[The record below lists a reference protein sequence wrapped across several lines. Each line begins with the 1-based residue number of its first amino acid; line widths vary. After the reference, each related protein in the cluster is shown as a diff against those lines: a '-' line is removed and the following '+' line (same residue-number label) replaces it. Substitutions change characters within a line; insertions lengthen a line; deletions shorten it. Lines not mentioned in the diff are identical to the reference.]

1 MEKNS
6 IRCFRN
12 FVPER
17 MRLWIMILWSFV
29 FLFSGASHMA
39 TMNVQVG
46 RFSFIQEDTT
56 MIGFMAFIGMNISFP
71 MLFRLRFRFTT
82 RELMLVSSIV
92 VILCHICLLATDNV
106 ALLCCVSLI
115 AGFFRMLAVF
125 EAMVCIQLIVTPTR
139 NYAVFYSVVF
149 VIVQGSSQLFT
160 PVITDIVCKSSWIH
174 FQWIVILSLVTTII
188 SIMTLIRHYRE
199 GKRIPLYGIDW
210 LGCILWGVILTALL
224 FIMTYGKYL
233 EWFHSIHIRF
243 AITVLLVSS
252 ILQYINIKNIK
263 RPYINPAA
271 WKYPKLMK
279 IFVLFG
285 AIYIIQAAPGMLQ
298 NPYMG
303 SVLKFDQQNISY
315 LSYFSLAGMF
325 ISALLCYM
333 FFRERKRLRELIIGG
348 YCLFIAYLVM
358 MYLYINPECNI
369 EKFYFPAFIRG
380 FALLWL
386 YIILTLYISYIV
398 PFVHNFQSLCIIGF
412 MRMSLG
418 TPLGMS
424 LIDNM
429 LIFLQRKN
437 LSVLNSEIDSL
448 NLQAIEVPYNNLVS
462 LVNQQVY
469 MVSVK
474 EMFSYLIAGATI
486 LLIMMLFERK
496 IQIKNFK
503 YSFPSMTKIRHL
515 TRHLLKSND

>member
-1 MEKNS
+1 
-6 IRCFRN
+6 
-12 FVPER
+12 
-17 MRLWIMILWSFV
+17 MILWSFV
-29 FLFSGASHMA
+29 FLLSGVSHMA

-46 RFSFIQEDTT
+46 RFSFIQEDAT
-56 MIGFMAFIGMNISFP
+56 MIGFMAFIGMNIGFP

-82 RELMLVSSIV
+82 RQLMLISAWV
-92 VILCHICLLATDNV
+92 VIGCHVCLLLTDNV
-106 ALLCCVSLI
+106 ALLCCVSFI

-139 NYAVFYSVVF
+139 NYAIFYSVVF

-160 PVITDIVCKSSWIH
+160 PVITDIVCHSSWVH
-174 FQWIVILSLVTTII
+174 FQWMVILLLMVTGI
-188 SIMTLIRHYRE
+188 SIMTLVRHYRE

-210 LGCILWGVILTALL
+210 LGFMLWGVILTALL

-233 EWFHSIHIRF
+233 EWFHSSHIRF
-243 AITVLLVSS
+243 TVVVLIASS
-252 ILQYINIKNIK
+252 ILQYMNMKSIK

-303 SVLKFDQQNISY
+303 SVLKFDQQNIAY
-315 LSYFSLAGMF
+315 LSYFSLAGMI
-325 ISALLCYM
+325 ISALLCYV
-333 FFRERKRLRELIIGG
+333 FFRKRKRLRGLIIGG
-348 YCLFIAYLVM
+348 YCLFIAYLAM
-358 MYLYINPECNI
+358 MYFYINPECNI

-418 TPLGMS
+418 TPMGMS

-429 LIFLQRKN
+429 LMFLQRKN
-437 LSVLNSEIDSL
+437 LIVLNAEIDSL
-448 NLQAIEVPYNNLVS
+448 NLQAVEIPYNNLVS

-469 MVSVK
+469 LASVK
-474 EMFSYLIAGATI
+474 EMFGYLIAGAVI
-486 LLIMMLFERK
+486 LLIIMLFERRV
-496 IQIKNFK
+496 QISNYK
-503 YSFPSMTKIRHL
+503 YSFPRMTKIRQL
-515 TRHLLKSND
+515 ARHLLSSR

>member
-17 MRLWIMILWSFV
+17 LRLWIMILWSFV
-29 FLFSGASHMA
+29 FLLSGASHMA
-39 TMNVQVG
+39 TMNMQVS
-46 RFSFIQEDTT
+46 RFSFIQEDAT

-82 RELMLVSSIV
+82 RELMLASSFV
-92 VILCHICLLATDNV
+92 LILCHICLLATDNV
-106 ALLCCVSLI
+106 ALLCCVSLV

-125 EAMVCIQLIVTPTR
+125 EAMVCIQLIVTPSR

-160 PVITDIVCKSSWIH
+160 PVITDIVCHSSWIH
-174 FQWIVILSLVTTII
+174 FQWIVILSLVITAI
-188 SIMTLIRHYRE
+188 SIMVLIRHYRE

-210 LGCILWGVILTALL
+210 LGFILWGVILTALL

-233 EWFHSIHIRF
+233 EWGHSLHIRF
-243 AITVLLVSS
+243 AIIVLTAAS
-252 ILQYINIKNIK
+252 ILQYMNIKSIK

-315 LSYFSLAGMF
+315 LSYFSLGGMI
-325 ISALLCYM
+325 ISALLCYT
-333 FFRERKRLRELIIGG
+333 FFRKRKRLRGIIIGG
-348 YCLFIAYLVM
+348 YCLFIVYLVM
-358 MYLYINPECNI
+358 MYFYINPECNI

-418 TPLGMS
+418 TPIGMS

-429 LIFLQRKN
+429 LLFLQRKN
-437 LSVLNSEIDSL
+437 LTVLNSEIDFL
-448 NLQAIEVPYNNLVS
+448 NLRAIEMPYNDLAS
-462 LVNQQVY
+462 LVNQQIY

-474 EMFSYLIAGATI
+474 EMFGYLITGAVV
-486 LLIMMLFERK
+486 LLIIMLFERRV
-496 IQIKNFK
+496 QINNFK
-503 YSFPSMTKIRHL
+503 YSFPTMKQIRL
-515 TRHLLKSND
+515 LARHLLNSK

>member
-1 MEKNS
+1 
-6 IRCFRN
+6 
-12 FVPER
+12 
-17 MRLWIMILWSFV
+17 MILWSFV
-29 FLFSGASHMA
+29 FLLSGVSHMA

-46 RFSFIQEDTT
+46 RFSFIQEDAT

-82 RELMLVSSIV
+82 RQLMLISAWV
-92 VILCHICLLATDNV
+92 VIGCHVCLLLTDNV

-139 NYAVFYSVVF
+139 NYAIFYSVVF
-149 VIVQGSSQLFT
+149 VIVQGSSHLFT
-160 PVITDIVCKSSWIH
+160 PVITDIVCHSSWVH
-174 FQWIVILSLVTTII
+174 FQWMVILLLMVTGI
-188 SIMTLIRHYRE
+188 SIMTLVRHYRE

-210 LGCILWGVILTALL
+210 LGFMLWGVILTALL

-233 EWFHSIHIRF
+233 EWFHSSHIRF
-243 AITVLLVSS
+243 TVVVLIASS
-252 ILQYINIKNIK
+252 ILQYMNMKSIK

-303 SVLKFDQQNISY
+303 SVLKFDQQNIAY
-315 LSYFSLAGMF
+315 LSYFSLAGMI
-325 ISALLCYM
+325 ISALLCYV
-333 FFRERKRLRELIIGG
+333 FFRKRKRLRGLIIGG
-348 YCLFIAYLVM
+348 YCLFIAYLAM
-358 MYLYINPECNI
+358 MYFYINPECNI

-418 TPLGMS
+418 TPMGMS

-429 LIFLQRKN
+429 LMFLQRKN
-437 LSVLNSEIDSL
+437 LIVLNAEIDSL
-448 NLQAIEVPYNNLVS
+448 NLQAVEIPYNNLVS

-469 MVSVK
+469 LVSVK
-474 EMFSYLIAGATI
+474 EMFGYLIAGAVI
-486 LLIMMLFERK
+486 LLIIMLFERRV
-496 IQIKNFK
+496 QISNYK
-503 YSFPSMTKIRHL
+503 YSFPRMTKIRQL
-515 TRHLLKSND
+515 ARHLLSSR

>member
-1 MEKNS
+1 
-6 IRCFRN
+6 
-12 FVPER
+12 
-17 MRLWIMILWSFV
+17 MILWSFV
-29 FLFSGASHMA
+29 FLLSGVSHMA

-46 RFSFIQEDTT
+46 RFSFIQEDAT
-56 MIGFMAFIGMNISFP
+56 MIGFMAFIGMNIGFP

-82 RELMLVSSIV
+82 RQLMLISAWV
-92 VILCHICLLATDNV
+92 VIGCHVCLLLTDNV
-106 ALLCCVSLI
+106 ALLCCVSFI

-139 NYAVFYSVVF
+139 NYAIFYSVVF

-160 PVITDIVCKSSWIH
+160 PVITDIVCHSSWVH
-174 FQWIVILSLVTTII
+174 FQWMVILLLMVTGI
-188 SIMTLIRHYRE
+188 SIMTLVRHYRE

-210 LGCILWGVILTALL
+210 LGFMLWGVILTALL

-233 EWFHSIHIRF
+233 EWFHSSHIRF
-243 AITVLLVSS
+243 TVVVLIASS
-252 ILQYINIKNIK
+252 ILQYMNMKSIK

-303 SVLKFDQQNISY
+303 SVLKFDQQNIAY
-315 LSYFSLAGMF
+315 LSYFSLAGMI
-325 ISALLCYM
+325 ISALLCYV
-333 FFRERKRLRELIIGG
+333 FFRKRKRLRGLIIGG
-348 YCLFIAYLVM
+348 YCLFIAYLAM
-358 MYLYINPECNI
+358 MYFYINPECNI

-418 TPLGMS
+418 TPMGMS

-429 LIFLQRKN
+429 LMFLQRKN
-437 LSVLNSEIDSL
+437 LIVLNAEIDSL
-448 NLQAIEVPYNNLVS
+448 NLQAVEIPYNNLVS

-469 MVSVK
+469 LVSVK
-474 EMFSYLIAGATI
+474 EMFGYLIAGAVI
-486 LLIMMLFERK
+486 LLIIMLFERRV
-496 IQIKNFK
+496 QISNYK
-503 YSFPSMTKIRHL
+503 YSFPRMTKIRQL
-515 TRHLLKSND
+515 ARHLLSSR

>member
-1 MEKNS
+1 
-6 IRCFRN
+6 
-12 FVPER
+12 
-17 MRLWIMILWSFV
+17 MILWSFV
-29 FLFSGASHMA
+29 FLLSGVSHMA

-46 RFSFIQEDTT
+46 RFSFIQEDAT
-56 MIGFMAFIGMNISFP
+56 MIGFMAFIGMNIGFP

-82 RELMLVSSIV
+82 RQLMLISAWV
-92 VILCHICLLATDNV
+92 VIGYHVCLLLTDNV
-106 ALLCCVSLI
+106 ALLCCVSFI

-139 NYAVFYSVVF
+139 NYAIFYSVVF

-160 PVITDIVCKSSWIH
+160 PVITDIVCHSSWVH
-174 FQWIVILSLVTTII
+174 FQWMVILLLMVTGI
-188 SIMTLIRHYRE
+188 SIMTLVRHYRE

-210 LGCILWGVILTALL
+210 LGFMLWGVILTALL

-233 EWFHSIHIRF
+233 EWFHSSHIRF
-243 AITVLLVSS
+243 TVVVLIASS
-252 ILQYINIKNIK
+252 ILQYMNMKSIK

-303 SVLKFDQQNISY
+303 SVLKFDQQNIAY
-315 LSYFSLAGMF
+315 LSYFSLAGMI
-325 ISALLCYM
+325 ISALLCYV
-333 FFRERKRLRELIIGG
+333 FFRKRKRLRGLIIGG
-348 YCLFIAYLVM
+348 YCLFIAYLAM
-358 MYLYINPECNI
+358 MYFYINPECNI

-418 TPLGMS
+418 TPMGMS

-429 LIFLQRKN
+429 LMFLQRKN
-437 LSVLNSEIDSL
+437 LIVLNAEIDSL
-448 NLQAIEVPYNNLVS
+448 NLQAVEIPYNNLVS

-469 MVSVK
+469 LVSVK
-474 EMFSYLIAGATI
+474 EMFGYLIAGAVI
-486 LLIMMLFERK
+486 LLIIMLFERRV
-496 IQIKNFK
+496 QISNYK
-503 YSFPSMTKIRHL
+503 YSFPRMTKIRQL
-515 TRHLLKSND
+515 ARHLLSSR